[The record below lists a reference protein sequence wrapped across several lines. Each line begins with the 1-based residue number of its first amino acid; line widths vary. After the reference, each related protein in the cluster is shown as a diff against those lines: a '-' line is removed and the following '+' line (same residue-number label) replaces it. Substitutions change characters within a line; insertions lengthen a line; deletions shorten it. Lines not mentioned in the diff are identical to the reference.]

1 MLDSGLRLLG
11 AAACAGFVVAGF
23 TPLGDLARERLRPA
37 PQLESA
43 DAIVVLGAG
52 VDRGGVLDPNS
63 LRRAVQG
70 MLLYRQ
76 GLAPVI
82 VFMGPAYGGPPEAE
96 MRAQLARRLG
106 LPEEA
111 VITEARGRTTREEAR
126 LARALLSARGGRRVL
141 LVTGELHLP
150 RAAAAFRR
158 AGLEPLAAPVAE
170 LSGAHRPED
179 RIAVVTAVLRE
190 SLARLYYRIAGYS

>member
-1 MLDSGLRLLG
+1 MWDSGLRLLG

-23 TPLGDLARERLRPA
+23 TPLGELARERLRPA
-37 PQLESA
+37 PQLETA

-52 VDRGGVLDPNS
+52 VDREGILDAYS
-63 LRRAVQG
+63 LRRALHG

-82 VFMGPAYGGPPEAE
+82 VFMGTTYGGPSEAE
-96 MRAQLARRLG
+96 VRAELARRLG
-106 LPEEA
+106 LPEAA
-111 VITEARGRTTREEAR
+111 VIAEARGRTTREEAR
-126 LARALLSARGGRRVL
+126 LARGLLSARGGRRVL

-170 LSGAHRPED
+170 LSAARRPED
-179 RIAVVTAVLRE
+179 RIAVVWGVVRE
-190 SLARLYYRIAGYS
+190 SLARLYYTLAGYS